1 MTVTILI
8 SIVFA
13 IEAWSYSKN
22 LLKFFLFLFLTTAI
36 TTLTLY
42 FINGCQSQ
50 STGGIAISEGR
61 TKEFFGKNGVHVK
74 LKPHDWEEAS
84 AIYQSILQHS
94 KEGDYV
100 VCFPY
105 NPEINFMTNRPS
117 YRRDLYCDDVTAA
130 ADFDK
135 VAIAEIETFH
145 PAVIVITNWPI
156 NGTEHSRF
164 SNWAAKTYS
173 YIQSHYRL
181 DYSKGIIEVFICP

>member
-1 MTVTILI
+1 M
-8 SIVFA
+8 
-13 IEAWSYSKN
+13 
-22 LLKFFLFLFLTTAI
+22 
-36 TTLTLY
+36 
-42 FINGCQSQ
+42 
-50 STGGIAISEGR
+50 
-61 TKEFFGKNGVHVK
+61 K
-74 LKPHDWEEAS
+74 LKPHEGEEAS
-84 AIYQSILQHS
+84 AVYQSILQHS

-117 YRRDLYCDDVTAA
+117 YRRDLYCDDVTAP

-135 VAIAEIETFH
+135 VAIGEIETFH

-164 SNWAAKTYS
+164 SNWAATTYS

-181 DYSKGIIEVFICP
+181 DYSKGIIQVFICP